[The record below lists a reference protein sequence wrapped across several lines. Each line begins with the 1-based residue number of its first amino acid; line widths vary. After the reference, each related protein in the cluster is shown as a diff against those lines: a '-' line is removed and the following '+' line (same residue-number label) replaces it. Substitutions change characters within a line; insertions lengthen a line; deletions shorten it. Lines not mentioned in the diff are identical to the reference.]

1 MTAHAPVVSMA
12 SRAEHV
18 QKVVTPGGLTAWL
31 VESYAVP
38 LVALEFALR
47 GGAAQDPADKPGVA
61 TLLAGLLD
69 EGAGPYDAR
78 GFHRA
83 IDDLAIHLGF
93 GVDRDALSGHLQ
105 TLSKNTARAFEL
117 LKLALIDAH
126 LADADVARVRS
137 QLRAELKR
145 DANDPDAMASK
156 AFREAAF
163 PNHPYGRPVRGD
175 LSSIDTLSRVD
186 LIALRE
192 RLFARKDLKI
202 AVVGAIDAKTLS
214 AHLDATFGAFAATND
229 LIPIEPTTIAGEG
242 TRKVV
247 ALDIP
252 QTTIRFG
259 RTGVT
264 KRDPDYFAVVVAN
277 HIFGG
282 GSFTARLFREV
293 REKRGMAYSVYSQ
306 LNEYDQCPM
315 LIGAAATKNERAG
328 EALALI
334 EEEVRRYAEEG
345 PTEDELDK
353 AKKFLIGSY
362 ALRFDTSTKIA
373 SQLVHLQ
380 MDGFE
385 PSYLDE
391 RNGRI
396 AAVGLDDCKR
406 AARKLLGDGKLLVTM
421 VGRPDGL

>member
-1 MTAHAPVVSMA
+1 
-12 SRAEHV
+12 
-18 QKVVTPGGLTAWL
+18 
-31 VESYAVP
+31 
-38 LVALEFALR
+38 
-47 GGAAQDPADKPGVA
+47 
-61 TLLAGLLD
+61 
-69 EGAGPYDAR
+69 
-78 GFHRA
+78 
-83 IDDLAIHLGF
+83 
-93 GVDRDALSGHLQ
+93 
-105 TLSKNTARAFEL
+105 
-117 LKLALIDAH
+117 
-126 LADADVARVRS
+126 
-137 QLRAELKR
+137 
-145 DANDPDAMASK
+145 MASK

-163 PNHPYGRPVRGD
+163 PNHPYGRPVRGE
-175 LSSIDTLSRVD
+175 LSSIETLSRAD

-214 AHLDATFGAFAATND
+214 DHLDATFGAFAAQND
-229 LIPIEPTTIAGEG
+229 LIAIPPTTIANEG
-242 TRKVV
+242 TRKIVT
-247 ALDIP
+247 LDIP
-252 QTTIRFG
+252 QTSIRFG

-277 HIFGG
+277 HILGG

-306 LNEYDQCPM
+306 LNEYDKCPM

-328 EALALI
+328 EALSLI
-334 EEEVRRYAEEG
+334 EEEVRRYAEHG
-345 PTEDELDK
+345 PTEEELDK
-353 AKKFLIGSY
+353 AKKYLIGSY

-391 RNGRI
+391 RNGKI
-396 AAVGLDDCKR
+396 AAVGLEDCKR

-421 VGRPDGL
+421 VGQPEGV